1 MDMSSMS
8 GMTATTD
15 MAMTATSSG
24 MSMETSSSMDMGDM
38 DMSSGHSMGGM
49 SMSMADMAMVFF
61 TSATTPLYASS
72 WTPNSDGQY
81 AGTCIFLIA
90 LPVIF
95 RAILAVRCN
104 ITHVQGWFSPQ
115 IAINAPHEDDDDTG
129 ALKPAHPVRRPWN
142 INEALIRAILDTT
155 IAGVSYLM
163 LVSVVCDSTCTP

>member
-1 MDMSSMS
+1 MS

-24 MSMETSSSMDMGDM
+24 MTMATSSDMDMGGM

-61 TSATTPLYASS
+61 TSAATPLYSSS
-72 WTPNSDGQY
+72 WTPTSDGQY

-95 RAILAVRCN
+95 RAILAIRCN
-104 ITHVQGWFSPQ
+104 ISHLQAWFNPQ
-115 IAINAPHEDDDDTG
+115 NAINTPQNVKEDDGD
-129 ALKPAHPVRRPWN
+129 LEPAHPAHRPWN
-142 INEALIRAILDTT
+142 INEALLRAVLDVT

-163 LVSVVCDSTCTP
+163 